1 MTKKIPKEKAIQV
14 LSIGTK
20 ILMKDVMD
28 TYLRSLGEVK
38 TFYAHKL
45 STALETYKEKKPQI
59 IFCEQSFPEGS
70 ALEFIRAIGELHF
83 SGDQYFVLATESPSD
98 DLVSLA
104 VEKGIDEILVKP
116 FSTENIHQ
124 IVERYLEKSAMS
136 ELDWVKE
143 LRAARQS
150 HRENRFQEAEELYVL
165 TARKF
170 PGNANVLLESGEFF
184 LNRGNYKQAHSL
196 IEGVVKE
203 SPDNVRALHLMGSA
217 LKKMGHFN
225 EAALKFL
232 RASSLSPMNSLRNT
246 ELAETYLH
254 MAEEQIQAALKNENE
269 HPGLILSK
277 AKYQL
282 VRKDY
287 SALVSYLD
295 AKRSY
300 LGDAGKKEAD
310 TLVAIAKKLGGIK

>member
-1 MTKKIPKEKAIQV
+1 MIKISKEKAIQV

-70 ALEFIRAIGELHF
+70 ALEFIKSIGELPV
-83 SGDQYFVLATESPSD
+83 SGDQYFVLATEAASD
-98 DLVSLA
+98 ELVSLA
-104 VEKGIDEILVKP
+104 VEKGIDELLVKP

-124 IVERYLEKSAMS
+124 IVERYFEKSAMA
-136 ELDWVKE
+136 EHDWVKE
-143 LRAARQS
+143 MRQARQS
-150 HRENRFQEAEELYVL
+150 FRENRFQEAEALFAL
-165 TARKF
+165 AARKF
-170 PGNANVLLESGEFF
+170 PANANVLLEAAEFF
-184 LNRGNYKQAHSL
+184 LARGNPKQAHGYL
-196 IEGVVKE
+196 ETVLQE
-203 SPDNVRALHLMGSA
+203 SPDNVRALHLMGQA
-217 LKKMGHFN
+217 LKKNGHYH
-225 EAALKFL
+225 EAAQRFL
-232 RASSLSPMNSLRNT
+232 RATALSPMNSLRNG
-246 ELAETYLH
+246 ELAETYLF

-277 AKYQL
+277 ARYQL

-287 SALVSYLD
+287 MALITYLD
-295 AKRSY
+295 AKRAY
-300 LGDAGKKEAD
+300 LSEAAKKEAD
-310 TLVAIAKKLGGIK
+310 TIVAIAKKLGGIK

>member
-1 MTKKIPKEKAIQV
+1 MIKIPKDKAIQV

-70 ALEFIRAIGELHF
+70 ALEFIKSIGELQV
-83 SGDQYFVLATESPSD
+83 SGDQYFVLATEGASD
-98 DLVSLA
+98 ELVSLA
-104 VEKGIDEILVKP
+104 VEKGIDEVLVKP
-116 FSTENIHQ
+116 FATENIHQ
-124 IVERYLEKSAMS
+124 IVERYLEKSAMA

-143 LRAARQS
+143 LRVARQS
-150 HRENRFQEAEELYVL
+150 YRENRFQEAEELFVL
-165 TARKF
+165 AARKF
-170 PGNANVLLESGEFF
+170 PGNANVLLESAEYF
-184 LNRGNYKQAHSL
+184 LGRGNPKHAHEYL
-196 IEGVVKE
+196 ETVLKE
-203 SPDNVRALHLMGSA
+203 SPDNVRALHLMGLA
-217 LKKMGHFN
+217 LKKMGHYN
-225 EAALKFL
+225 EAALRFL
-232 RASSLSPMNSLRNT
+232 KATVLSPMNSLRNS
-246 ELAETYLH
+246 ELAETYLF

-287 SALVSYLD
+287 VALVTYLD
-295 AKRSY
+295 AKRAY
-300 LGDAGKKEAD
+300 LTETGKKEAD
-310 TLVAIAKKLGGIK
+310 TIVAIAKKLGGIK